1 MLDSLWAGV
10 KSTASVVLESA
21 DDFFDSAEQ
30 AAQEVGQVLKEGVSE
45 AGRLAQKT
53 RLQTDVAMLEQQVAA
68 AKRRWGGESFDAM
81 TTGDMATVY
90 ESHAKIKAEIDQL
103 MAEIAAAEREI
114 SALDELAVVPP
125 EAPATAGPLTLGEED
140 VVPVAALAPPPPA
153 RVATCRLELA
163 AASSTTVQVS
173 IIAAPAGRPADPWPG
188 GVAVP
193 VAD

>member
-68 AKRRWGGESFDAM
+68 ARAHRGDDAHP
-81 TTGDMATVY
+81 A
-90 ESHAKIKAEIDQL
+90 
-103 MAEIAAAEREI
+103 
-114 SALDELAVVPP
+114 PP
-125 EAPATAGPLTLGEED
+125 RAPAASIALEGPRSTA
-140 VVPVAALAPPPPA
+140 A
-153 RVATCRLELA
+153 RR
-163 AASSTTVQVS
+163 
-173 IIAAPAGRPADPWPG
+173 GR
-188 GVAVP
+188 
-193 VAD
+193 